1 MGFIEQNATYWRATK
16 EFPIPNIKFF
26 RMGVHRT
33 MIKPLSCTRNQ
44 NMLSN
49 VLLGQFSL
57 GKSDEIGRLKKRF
70 EYVLMYI
77 QMSLCLFM
85 SVQLTK
91 NHHWLG

>member
-1 MGFIEQNATYWRATK
+1 
-16 EFPIPNIKFF
+16 
-26 RMGVHRT
+26 
-33 MIKPLSCTRNQ
+33 
-44 NMLSN
+44 MLSN

-70 EYVLMYI
+70 EYVLIYI